1 MKVQANKVP
10 VLRAFEHLK
19 KSFISLEPHG
29 FNRGSCQPIYLLFAY
44 PKNVKDDLTEH
55 EKKIM
60 RQLVDRLKFALRN
73 KETNQNDK

>member
-1 MKVQANKVP
+1 M
-10 VLRAFEHLK
+10 
-19 KSFISLEPHG
+19 
-29 FNRGSCQPIYLLFAY
+29 
-44 PKNVKDDLTEH
+44 KDDLTEH